1 VPTIAGVLHSLA
13 VDPAH
18 QRSSVASP
26 WRTPAFAATREAAL
40 SIVRVKPGDEF
51 GGDPDPAG
59 DTRASIAPI
68 RLQKIH

>member
-1 VPTIAGVLHSLA
+1 LTPPIKEAAL
-13 VDPAH
+13 
-18 QRSSVASP
+18 RRP